1 MANFHSIN
9 GNEVEAHYA
18 GGDLRNEID
27 SKANTNGYYT
37 TLAAGAADAL
47 MGDPSE
53 STWLRRTSTGS
64 GAARVESVQG
74 AAEVQDGELVPV
86 RIAGIASTDAQ
97 GGELDGVEWPAQTL
111 RAAGSVADMLYSDH
125 VDVRVGAYTFTGS
138 ETASVQ
144 NWRPADTTYGAV
156 FPLSMISD
164 RSSRK
169 YENNRYSAAVM
180 ADLDNQTYGHLFDG
194 IQTGFTM
201 ATDATDTRYSFI
213 VRVPKTIASTQAELM
228 SWLAGKTV
236 WYELATPATTP
247 ISPTLPMTYRV
258 EQGGTES
265 IIVPSGEVSAAPV
278 LTVADGESAADL
290 VMDALTCIATPDG
303 PTATANH
310 AANTYLTMQGKL
322 YKVTSAIAS
331 GEQIVSG
338 TNVTETTVMDGSSY
352 ELPPA
357 TASTLGGVK
366 VGSGLSVA
374 ADGTLSSDV
383 DTGMAILEYGVST
396 WADLIEAITA
406 NRLVYCRVGQRM
418 AFLAYLGGAA
428 PIPTTLAEFQY
439 YRSVSSHTD
448 AQQGDEIYI
457 YTLKSDNTW
466 TTTTRQAYT
475 RIVAGTGL
483 KSTYANGVLT
493 ISLDQ

>member
-53 STWLRRTSTGS
+53 STWATRTSTGS
-64 GAARVESVQG
+64 GMARVESVQG
-74 AAEVQDGELVPV
+74 AAEVQGGELVPV
-86 RIAGIASTDAQ
+86 RIAGIRSTDAQ
-97 GGELDGVEWPAQTL
+97 GGELDGVEWETQTL
-111 RAAGSVADMLYSDH
+111 RAAGNVRDELTADEL
-125 VDVRVGAYTFTGS
+125 VTRVGVVVIDGVNVKCWGVATYSGRTHALVDMVAGTLYVAPKVNCISCDKLPAMSGNKEFDS
-138 ETASVQ
+138 ELGIGIA
-144 NWRPADTTYGAV
+144 N
-156 FPLSMISD
+156 
-164 RSSRK
+164 SRFI
-169 YENNRYSAAVM
+169 RFVTPDIA
-180 ADLDNQTYGHLFDG
+180 
-194 IQTGFTM
+194 
-201 ATDATDTRYSFI
+201 DATSAD
-213 VRVPKTIASTQAELM
+213 VNA
-228 SWLAGKTV
+228 WLQQNPLTCFYA
-236 WYELATPATTP
+236 LATPATTT
-247 ISPTLPMTYRV
+247 ISPALPMSYRV
-258 EQGGTES
+258 EQGGTQS
-265 IIVPSGEVSAAPV
+265 IVVPEGEVSAAPV
-278 LTVADGESAADL
+278 LTVAEGESAADV
-290 VMDALTCIATPDG
+290 VMGALAAIAAPDG

-310 AANTYLTMQGKL
+310 AVNTYLTMGGKL
-322 YKVTSAIAS
+322 YKVTRTIAS
-331 GEQIVSG
+331 GETIASG

-357 TASTLGGVK
+357 TTSTLGGVK

-383 DTGMAILEYGVST
+383 DTGMVILEYGVST

-448 AQQGDEIYI
+448 SQQGDEIYI

-466 TTTTRQAYT
+466 TTVTRQAYT